1 MDLNFLSYFKKRI
14 WCAYKNV
21 IFIVSKKKRDTNC
34 RYPKTMTILC
44 PISCKK
50 HLQISF
56 VFQCIFLLLYA
67 SKIAQNGLLLKK
79 NRINNRY
86 VFCCNKR
93 WRHLSVPFCGLKNK
107 SKPRWCLAVSTVFN
121 KRSFTTILRIV
132 MVIYPK
138 TLDPLKKYRK
148 PEWLDDLFTPYFV
161 HHNRHLRS
169 IFGYLKINKKICIQ
183 NWCVIPVYLHIID
196 ITWHFGVFDLTM

>member
-1 MDLNFLSYFKKRI
+1 MCIQKCHLHCQQEKARHELSVSKDYDNIMPYILQETPANFICISMHFSSFVCIKNRTKWIASKKR
-14 WCAYKNV
+14 
-21 IFIVSKKKRDTNC
+21 
-34 RYPKTMTILC
+34 
-44 PISCKK
+44 
-50 HLQISF
+50 
-56 VFQCIFLLLYA
+56 
-67 SKIAQNGLLLKK
+67 

-132 MVIYPK
+132 MVIYPY

-148 PEWLDDLFTPYFV
+148 PEWLDDLFTPHFV

-169 IFGYLKINKKICIQ
+169 IFGYLKINKKIFIQ

-196 ITWHFGVFDLTM
+196 ITWHFGVFDLRM